1 MSERFEFDDLFIDLV
16 PDGAQLLLEDWIQPE
31 EMQEVGLAILE
42 EVSARRWW
50 VAMRLMGA
58 VMDNWDVMGPEATFH
73 NVDADKLS
81 LSAWLDAMLVLLMQR
96 IQNDQQPMFV
106 ARLELPPPGE
116 ELPVEDFEISAEQ
129 FMAMGSD

>member
-1 MSERFEFDDLFIDLV
+1 MSDRFEFDDLFIDLV

-31 EMQEVGLAILE
+31 DMQEVGLAVLE
-42 EVSARRWW
+42 EVSARHWW
-50 VAMRLMGA
+50 VAMRLVG
-58 VMDNWDVMGPEATFH
+58 VIMDNWDVMGPEATFH
-73 NVDADKLS
+73 NVDPDKLS

-96 IQNDQQPMFV
+96 IHNDQQPMFV

-116 ELPVEDFEISAEQ
+116 ELPMEEFEISAEQ